1 MSRRFSKLLA
11 LFIAIIAL
19 VILTLWWTMP
29 RPNKPRLSVTYIATI
44 NGNGH
49 WRLKFG
55 VTNIGN
61 RTIVTYKSGSIEV
74 IGHSNKFLVGA
85 TAPLLRLAP
94 GEGHIIDA
102 VLSEQ
107 QMASLDGPWRYT
119 CLYAND
125 NFRTR
130 MNRGEFGAFIY
141 KHIPRPWKGVPLTVT
156 GTSDWIKE
164 SK

>member
-1 MSRRFSKLLA
+1 
-11 LFIAIIAL
+11 
-19 VILTLWWTMP
+19 MP

-61 RTIVTYKSGSIEV
+61 CTIVTYKSGSIEV
-74 IGHSNKFLVGA
+74 FGRTNKLSVGA
-85 TAPLLRLAP
+85 SAPMARLAP
-94 GEGHIIDA
+94 GQGHVIEA
-102 VLSEQ
+102 VLSEG

-130 MNRGEFGAFIY
+130 INRGEFGPFLY
-141 KHIPRPWKGVPLTVT
+141 KHIPRRWKGVPLSVT
-156 GTSDWIKE
+156 GTGDWTE
-164 SK
+164 D